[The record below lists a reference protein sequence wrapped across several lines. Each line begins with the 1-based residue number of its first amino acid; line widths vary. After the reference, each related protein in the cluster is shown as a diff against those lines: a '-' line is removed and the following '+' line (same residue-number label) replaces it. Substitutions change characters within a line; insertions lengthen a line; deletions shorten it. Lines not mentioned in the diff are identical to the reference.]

1 MACRCVDDLGL
12 LSQGYNQPTIH
23 LRQEFDMT
31 LSGIL
36 FGTLV
41 VGVVGAVGAVVM
53 VMVVILTGGVM
64 RAIEILD
71 GDTHLPAPS

>member
-41 VGVVGAVGAVVM
+41 VGAVGAVVM
-53 VMVVILTGGVM
+53 VMVLFLTGAVM
-64 RAIEILD
+64 MAIEILD

>member
-1 MACRCVDDLGL
+1 
-12 LSQGYNQPTIH
+12 
-23 LRQEFDMT
+23 MT

-41 VGVVGAVGAVVM
+41 VGFVVMFMVLFLTGAVMMAKK
-53 VMVVILTGGVM
+53 
-64 RAIEILD
+64 ILD

>member
-23 LRQEFDMT
+23 LKQEFDMT

-41 VGVVGAVGAVVM
+41 VGAVVM
-53 VMVVILTGGVM
+53 FMVLFLTGAVM
-64 RAIEILD
+64 MAIKILD

>member
-36 FGTLV
+36 LGTL
-41 VGVVGAVGAVVM
+41 VVGAVGAVVM
-53 VMVVILTGGVM
+53 FMVLFLTGAVM
-64 RAIEILD
+64 IAIKILD